1 MKPTLDELIIK
12 LEEKFGKLT
21 PQANHCTEDIYSNYE
36 NFIESISSYE
46 IIFVVSPNMLADKLQ
61 ETKYTRYR
69 TFGGLSILMVIIGI
83 VTLFLNW
90 KIAIGIFIL
99 AYILKK
105 ISSNLKFKSSQDF
118 AKELTSK
125 FLINPD
131 EGMFD
136 VCQYYIAGIL
146 QLASSKGRAHLP
158 LLPSYSLSGI
168 EIYARRE

>member
-1 MKPTLDELIIK
+1 MKPSLDELIIK
-12 LEEKFGKLT
+12 LEEKFGKLN
-21 PQANHCTEDIYSNYE
+21 PQANHCAEDIFKNYE
-36 NFIESISSYE
+36 NFIESISSNE
-46 IIFVVSPNMLADKLQ
+46 IIIVASPNMLADKLQ
-61 ETKYTRYR
+61 EPKYTKYR

-83 VTLFLNW
+83 VTLFFNW
-90 KIAIGIFIL
+90 KIALVIFIL

-105 ISSNLKFKSSQDF
+105 ISSNLKFKSSQNF

-125 FLINPD
+125 FSINPH

-136 VCQYYIAGIL
+136 ICQYYIAGIL

-168 EIYARRE
+168 ETFAKRE